1 MATKYQDISYG
12 SFGGGMD
19 QLSPESRIPDEY
31 VESLDN
37 MDPTPNGSLV
47 KRTGTQ
53 LYGSLPVRVERIEY
67 NRTDTVS
74 GGELCLYLDSSVDV
88 LSLRSTPIY
97 LYGRTSEGH
106 ASGDLTDTPRGIY
119 YPSFTTDI
127 RQPVYEA
134 SEVPPLSGN
143 YEYTTTQ
150 VTIEGNTH
158 DQGPFLALNVYRST
172 SNSALTSE
180 LIEGGVYLV
189 NKETANVTV
198 DVTTGLIDE
207 DSTVAFDAFIVA
219 KSRATEPGTAYVY
232 TGTINAAAQY
242 NAYAAWLA
250 AGSPLPAVSPIS
262 TITINAA
269 THNLNNFNILV
280 DCYIDTGTDY
290 ERIVPDSY
298 VITATGAVELS
309 FAHYQD
315 FNLVACL
322 YSIPASNTKS
332 QLVELGEVN
341 ETIVID
347 TPKNPFLYYQLFQ
360 ENNDGSRTAI
370 FGSREGED
378 SPVGPNDPP
387 ADDAARAMVVEIP
400 SPGSTDY
407 TTTFFITNQGAPTF
421 TAIAYWD
428 FGRLVSNKL
437 CVEASDPSTDTF
449 QFIVPGADHRLG
461 PIVSTRVVQS
471 TNPTNDNNLLVG
483 YDAVTTDVVT
493 TDVAIDLTNN
503 TGAGFSAY
511 GMLADRSIASGAYN
525 SPEFTIPIAAAPSY
539 STVISIPASGTG
551 GHNKGADVNVTAFR
565 LVKTGTQITAYQE
578 ISISNLVISS
588 TGDVTATF
596 VNDEYVFAN
605 AEDEVGTPVEWT
617 VMLAIYPV
625 ADVLTAGS
633 TIPYG
638 TTGTLVIPGLTSSFA
653 FIQVYYLDGTDR
665 VRVVPDRLSVNSIQ
679 GTAII
684 QITNNFTNED
694 IPPEGLTLTLEAR
707 WDYSDY
713 TVEESIPST
722 SDTGLGYL
730 DANPQITIWGLP
742 HKQLYSGATGSAP
755 GYVTH
760 VDTYRAQ
767 AEERAVAGLGGNLFA
782 AYTYGEADAAYGLG
796 EYFPN
801 LRARVSDAVTIGPAF
816 ISTTDGPPTY
826 SEDLSYL
833 SGKTVQYGNSYY
845 ESNKFVPAG
854 ITPDNIEYW
863 TEIVLGRTQG
873 VIRFRTASSNQAAVL
888 TSSYVSSGIVTYRLY
903 TPNLAIVGSLS
914 QVFNDREFLTV
925 SGMGYAINNGEFQVI
940 SASLVGTEYIDVTVI
955 NPALD
960 TQDWNEASADG
971 RAGIFTDRIPLE
983 TTCPFFEG
991 DRMLS
996 ASWGDEQFLL
1006 ATGASAGNEVRIE
1019 GLWSNINVPDGLLLV
1034 GARTSRIIP
1043 LRSLNAIPTTS
1054 NLVAGDI
1061 LSFTGLNRQLRAKF
1075 VNPRANEIV
1084 VILNNE
1090 TTTSVLD
1097 KTVDIQVAD
1106 SNFYQIGQRILLLN
1120 AGQFTGEQIVTE
1132 IVSPQV
1138 IRIGGNPTL
1147 DADIPGVIIV
1157 GYNVEVD
1164 EAFDWYDSLTSTVSF
1179 RTARRWLPIEEPGT
1193 AYLQFPPNRYR
1204 YFNSRAYDDQAFL
1217 RSTVVADTMY
1227 LTNGLDAVQRYDGST
1242 LTRAGLFRWQPN
1254 LYLTQDTTDPTITLV
1269 LPSIISNDI
1278 KGLTGNVFKVSAGL
1292 ERKFSVN
1299 ESIRYVRTVGGQVET
1314 SEYTVKNIWVQGN
1327 DGFIEVNAN
1336 GQGITVGTDQ
1346 LLERVGIYSYYYRL
1360 NMIDVNGNKVA
1371 SAVTGAE
1378 DSRISLSANCSIRHL
1393 ILRPPFLDNFD
1404 FARIEVQVYRTK
1416 IGSSAP
1422 FYLVSTLQPSW
1433 NMGGEAYLEFVD
1445 TASDFNLKSVDQDE
1459 INVTLLGQELGQTW
1473 TGPLRSKYVTSTS
1486 NSLVLANIKSW
1497 PTLSLAP
1504 VKSPQVDR
1512 LRLSDFE
1519 NRKLLIR
1526 RNNLD
1531 AAVTTDN
1538 YNRMNF
1544 EFVHEEQIAI
1554 DGTKFS
1560 IDYDT
1565 NALTIA
1571 SVGAAPH
1578 GLSEGDWV
1586 YLFHY
1591 DTELSQIVNVNPRLG
1606 GHYQVYTVESDSA
1619 FTVRISNA
1627 LLESISLS
1635 PLSAID
1641 VNTFVSASEPSDV
1654 PVWIGQDKLYGSY
1667 ASTLLDNRTY
1677 TVTLTNGSTTVTL
1690 TGAYTTVN
1698 IDIDSYVI
1706 GTGIPVGAR
1715 VTAILSA
1722 TEFTISLPANDGGNK
1737 TITVSSP
1744 FSIETYAF
1752 LRLANAINSAQAACE
1767 ALNFT
1772 PWVVAN
1778 AGGEY
1783 SGNQI
1788 VLETPYVSEST
1799 LEVVLPAFGN
1809 TSIYANGVRVDA
1821 GAQVQT
1827 RSQLFP
1833 SRLMV
1838 SYPNYPEV
1846 FDAPLS
1852 FLDTDSDSAIDINPS
1867 DGQEI
1872 TGVIPFFGESAFG
1885 SAQKD
1890 GILLVFKTASVYLV
1904 NIAAKRAGQNAVQ
1917 RLDTRGL
1924 GCTAPYSIAPTQN
1937 GIMFANQSGIYRISR
1952 NLECQYIGRRMERV
1966 WKEKV
1971 DSSELDVT
1979 MHGHYYP
1986 LGNQYKLSVPYKQD
2000 ELDHPARVLVYNTV
2014 REYTA
2019 DGYRDGSWTSY
2030 SNQEAIG
2037 WANMLKQSL
2046 FATPHGEVFTLRMT
2060 GTSTDYRDDGAP
2072 IQAVATLRA
2081 LDFGSSS
2088 VRKMVSSF
2096 SLQFRPED
2104 KDVDVTVEASIDLI
2118 DNWETLDPAVISRQR
2133 TIANINNRAV
2143 QQLAIIQYMSNK
2155 RKGVFYQLRVSN
2167 GILDQGLQLN
2177 GVSLMVAG
2185 LGAEGVIQARETG
2198 TRK

>member
-1 MATKYQDISYG
+1 
-12 SFGGGMD
+12 
-19 QLSPESRIPDEY
+19 
-31 VESLDN
+31 
-37 MDPTPNGSLV
+37 
-47 KRTGTQ
+47 
-53 LYGSLPVRVERIEY
+53 
-67 NRTDTVS
+67 
-74 GGELCLYLDSSVDV
+74 
-88 LSLRSTPIY
+88 
-97 LYGRTSEGH
+97 
-106 ASGDLTDTPRGIY
+106 
-119 YPSFTTDI
+119 
-127 RQPVYEA
+127 
-134 SEVPPLSGN
+134 
-143 YEYTTTQ
+143 
-150 VTIEGNTH
+150 
-158 DQGPFLALNVYRST
+158 
-172 SNSALTSE
+172 
-180 LIEGGVYLV
+180 
-189 NKETANVTV
+189 
-198 DVTTGLIDE
+198 
-207 DSTVAFDAFIVA
+207 
-219 KSRATEPGTAYVY
+219 
-232 TGTINAAAQY
+232 
-242 NAYAAWLA
+242 
-250 AGSPLPAVSPIS
+250 
-262 TITINAA
+262 
-269 THNLNNFNILV
+269 
-280 DCYIDTGTDY
+280 
-290 ERIVPDSY
+290 
-298 VITATGAVELS
+298 
-309 FAHYQD
+309 
-315 FNLVACL
+315 
-322 YSIPASNTKS
+322 
-332 QLVELGEVN
+332 
-341 ETIVID
+341 
-347 TPKNPFLYYQLFQ
+347 
-360 ENNDGSRTAI
+360 
-370 FGSREGED
+370 
-378 SPVGPNDPP
+378 
-387 ADDAARAMVVEIP
+387 
-400 SPGSTDY
+400 
-407 TTTFFITNQGAPTF
+407 
-421 TAIAYWD
+421 
-428 FGRLVSNKL
+428 
-437 CVEASDPSTDTF
+437 
-449 QFIVPGADHRLG
+449 
-461 PIVSTRVVQS
+461 
-471 TNPTNDNNLLVG
+471 
-483 YDAVTTDVVT
+483 
-493 TDVAIDLTNN
+493 
-503 TGAGFSAY
+503 
-511 GMLADRSIASGAYN
+511 
-525 SPEFTIPIAAAPSY
+525 
-539 STVISIPASGTG
+539 
-551 GHNKGADVNVTAFR
+551 
-565 LVKTGTQITAYQE
+565 
-578 ISISNLVISS
+578 
-588 TGDVTATF
+588 
-596 VNDEYVFAN
+596 
-605 AEDEVGTPVEWT
+605 
-617 VMLAIYPV
+617 
-625 ADVLTAGS
+625 
-633 TIPYG
+633 
-638 TTGTLVIPGLTSSFA
+638 
-653 FIQVYYLDGTDR
+653 
-665 VRVVPDRLSVNSIQ
+665 
-679 GTAII
+679 
-684 QITNNFTNED
+684 
-694 IPPEGLTLTLEAR
+694 
-707 WDYSDY
+707 
-713 TVEESIPST
+713 
-722 SDTGLGYL
+722 
-730 DANPQITIWGLP
+730 
-742 HKQLYSGATGSAP
+742 
-755 GYVTH
+755 
-760 VDTYRAQ
+760 
-767 AEERAVAGLGGNLFA
+767 
-782 AYTYGEADAAYGLG
+782 
-796 EYFPN
+796 
-801 LRARVSDAVTIGPAF
+801 
-816 ISTTDGPPTY
+816 
-826 SEDLSYL
+826 
-833 SGKTVQYGNSYY
+833 
-845 ESNKFVPAG
+845 
-854 ITPDNIEYW
+854 
-863 TEIVLGRTQG
+863 
-873 VIRFRTASSNQAAVL
+873 
-888 TSSYVSSGIVTYRLY
+888 
-903 TPNLAIVGSLS
+903 
-914 QVFNDREFLTV
+914 
-925 SGMGYAINNGEFQVI
+925 
-940 SASLVGTEYIDVTVI
+940 
-955 NPALD
+955 
-960 TQDWNEASADG
+960 
-971 RAGIFTDRIPLE
+971 
-983 TTCPFFEG
+983 
-991 DRMLS
+991 MLS

-1084 VILNNE
+1084 TIASNIGAPSYNRPIKV
-1090 TTTSVLD
+1090 
-1097 KTVDIQVAD
+1097 QVAD
-1106 SNFYQIGQRILLLN
+1106 SNYYQIGQRILLLN
-1120 AGQFTGEQIVTE
+1120 AGEFTGEQIVSD
-1132 IVSPQV
+1132 IVSPSMIQ
-1138 IRIGGNPTL
+1138 IEGSQLT
-1147 DADIPGVIIV
+1147 GVISGVIVV

-1193 AYLQFPPNRYR
+1193 AYLQLPPNRYR

-1242 LTRAGLFRWQPN
+1242 ITRAGLFRWQPN

-1531 AAVTTDN
+1531 TAVTTDN

-1554 DGTKFS
+1554 DINQFN

-1591 DTELSQIVNVNPRLG
+1591 NIELNQIVNVNPRLG
-1606 GHYQVYTVESDSA
+1606 GHYQVYTVESESA

-1677 TVTLTNGSTTVTL
+1677 TVTLTNGGNTITL
-1690 TGAYTTVN
+1690 TGAYTTVG

-1722 TEFTISLPANDGGNK
+1722 TEFTISLPADDGGNK

-1788 VLETPYVSEST
+1788 VLETPYVSNDT

-1885 SAQKD
+1885 AAQKD

-1971 DSSELDVT
+1971 DSSELDTT

-2000 ELDHPARVLVYNTV
+2000 ELNHPARVLVYNTV

-2030 SNQEAIG
+2030 SSQEAIG
-2037 WANMLKQSL
+2037 WANMLRQSL

-2060 GTSTDYRDDGAP
+2060 GTSTDYRDDGVP
-2072 IQAVATLRA
+2072 IAAQATLRA

-2096 SLQFRPED
+2096 NLQFRPED
-2104 KDVDVTVEASIDLI
+2104 RDVDVTVEASIDLI
-2118 DNWETLDPAVISRQR
+2118 DNWETLDPAVVSRQR

-2185 LGAEGVIQARETG
+2185 LGAEGIIQARETG

>member
-1 MATKYQDISYG
+1 
-12 SFGGGMD
+12 
-19 QLSPESRIPDEY
+19 
-31 VESLDN
+31 
-37 MDPTPNGSLV
+37 
-47 KRTGTQ
+47 
-53 LYGSLPVRVERIEY
+53 
-67 NRTDTVS
+67 
-74 GGELCLYLDSSVDV
+74 
-88 LSLRSTPIY
+88 
-97 LYGRTSEGH
+97 
-106 ASGDLTDTPRGIY
+106 
-119 YPSFTTDI
+119 
-127 RQPVYEA
+127 
-134 SEVPPLSGN
+134 
-143 YEYTTTQ
+143 
-150 VTIEGNTH
+150 
-158 DQGPFLALNVYRST
+158 
-172 SNSALTSE
+172 
-180 LIEGGVYLV
+180 
-189 NKETANVTV
+189 
-198 DVTTGLIDE
+198 
-207 DSTVAFDAFIVA
+207 
-219 KSRATEPGTAYVY
+219 
-232 TGTINAAAQY
+232 
-242 NAYAAWLA
+242 
-250 AGSPLPAVSPIS
+250 
-262 TITINAA
+262 
-269 THNLNNFNILV
+269 
-280 DCYIDTGTDY
+280 
-290 ERIVPDSY
+290 
-298 VITATGAVELS
+298 
-309 FAHYQD
+309 
-315 FNLVACL
+315 
-322 YSIPASNTKS
+322 
-332 QLVELGEVN
+332 
-341 ETIVID
+341 
-347 TPKNPFLYYQLFQ
+347 
-360 ENNDGSRTAI
+360 
-370 FGSREGED
+370 
-378 SPVGPNDPP
+378 
-387 ADDAARAMVVEIP
+387 
-400 SPGSTDY
+400 
-407 TTTFFITNQGAPTF
+407 
-421 TAIAYWD
+421 
-428 FGRLVSNKL
+428 
-437 CVEASDPSTDTF
+437 
-449 QFIVPGADHRLG
+449 
-461 PIVSTRVVQS
+461 
-471 TNPTNDNNLLVG
+471 
-483 YDAVTTDVVT
+483 
-493 TDVAIDLTNN
+493 
-503 TGAGFSAY
+503 
-511 GMLADRSIASGAYN
+511 
-525 SPEFTIPIAAAPSY
+525 
-539 STVISIPASGTG
+539 
-551 GHNKGADVNVTAFR
+551 
-565 LVKTGTQITAYQE
+565 
-578 ISISNLVISS
+578 
-588 TGDVTATF
+588 
-596 VNDEYVFAN
+596 
-605 AEDEVGTPVEWT
+605 
-617 VMLAIYPV
+617 
-625 ADVLTAGS
+625 
-633 TIPYG
+633 
-638 TTGTLVIPGLTSSFA
+638 
-653 FIQVYYLDGTDR
+653 
-665 VRVVPDRLSVNSIQ
+665 
-679 GTAII
+679 
-684 QITNNFTNED
+684 
-694 IPPEGLTLTLEAR
+694 
-707 WDYSDY
+707 
-713 TVEESIPST
+713 
-722 SDTGLGYL
+722 
-730 DANPQITIWGLP
+730 
-742 HKQLYSGATGSAP
+742 
-755 GYVTH
+755 
-760 VDTYRAQ
+760 
-767 AEERAVAGLGGNLFA
+767 
-782 AYTYGEADAAYGLG
+782 
-796 EYFPN
+796 
-801 LRARVSDAVTIGPAF
+801 
-816 ISTTDGPPTY
+816 
-826 SEDLSYL
+826 
-833 SGKTVQYGNSYY
+833 
-845 ESNKFVPAG
+845 
-854 ITPDNIEYW
+854 
-863 TEIVLGRTQG
+863 
-873 VIRFRTASSNQAAVL
+873 
-888 TSSYVSSGIVTYRLY
+888 
-903 TPNLAIVGSLS
+903 
-914 QVFNDREFLTV
+914 
-925 SGMGYAINNGEFQVI
+925 MGYAINNGEFQVV

-960 TQDWNEASADG
+960 TSDWNEASADG

-983 TTCPFFEG
+983 VTCPFFEG

-996 ASWGDEQFLL
+996 ASWGDEQFLI

-1106 SNFYQIGQRILLLN
+1106 SNYYQIGQRILLLN
-1120 AGQFTGEQIVTE
+1120 ALQFTGEQIVTE

-1147 DADIPGVIIV
+1147 NEDIPGVIVV
-1157 GYNVEVD
+1157 GHNVEVD

-1242 LTRAGLFRWQPN
+1242 ITRAGLFRWQPN
-1254 LYLTQDTTDPTITLV
+1254 LYLTQDTTDPAIKLV
-1269 LPSIISNDI
+1269 LPSITSSDI

-1292 ERKFSVN
+1292 ERRFSVN
-1299 ESIRYVRTVGGQVET
+1299 ESIRYTRTVSGQTELN
-1314 SEYTVKNIWVQGN
+1314 EYTIKNIWVQGN

-1336 GQGITVGTDQ
+1336 GQGVTTGTDQ

-1554 DGTKFS
+1554 NSAQFS

-1571 SVGAAPH
+1571 SVDAAPH

-1591 DTELSQIVNVNPRLG
+1591 DVDLQKVYNVNPRLG
-1606 GHYQVYTVESDSA
+1606 GHYQVYTIESESA

-1635 PLSAID
+1635 PLSTID
-1641 VNTFVSASEPSDV
+1641 VNSFVSATEPSDV
-1654 PVWIGQDKLYGSY
+1654 PVWIGQDRLYGSY
-1667 ASTLLDNRTY
+1667 ANSLLDNSLYKVDLNGDTTITLVGVGES
-1677 TVTLTNGSTTVTL
+1677 TVG
-1690 TGAYTTVN
+1690 
-1698 IDIDSYVI
+1698 IDIDSYVTGLNI
-1706 GTGIPVGAR
+1706 PTGTR
-1715 VTAILSA
+1715 VVSIDSPTTFTVSQTTGTTNNVDA
-1722 TEFTISLPANDGGNK
+1722 TIS
-1737 TITVSSP
+1737 TR

-1788 VLETPYVSEST
+1788 VLETPYVSNDT

-1885 SAQKD
+1885 AAQKD

-2000 ELDHPARVLVYNTV
+2000 ELNHPARVLVYNTV

-2030 SNQEAIG
+2030 SSQEAIG
-2037 WANMLKQSL
+2037 WANMLRQSL

-2060 GTSTDYRDDGAP
+2060 GTSTDYRDDGVP
-2072 IQAVATLRA
+2072 IQARATLRA

-2096 SLQFRPED
+2096 NLQFRPED

-2118 DNWETLDPAVISRQR
+2118 DNWETLDPAVVSRQR

-2185 LGAEGVIQARETG
+2185 LGAEGIIQARETG

>member
-1 MATKYQDISYG
+1 MATRYQDISYG

-67 NRTDTVS
+67 NRADTLA

-127 RQPVYEA
+127 RQPIYEA

-150 VTIEGNTH
+150 VTLDGNTH

-180 LIEGGVYLV
+180 LIEGGIYSV
-189 NKETANVTV
+189 NKETADVTV
-198 DVTTGLIDE
+198 DVTTGLVDE
-207 DSTVAFDAFIVA
+207 DSTVAFDTFIVA
-219 KSRATEPGTAYVY
+219 KGRGNEPGTSYVY

-242 NAYAAWLA
+242 NAYAAWLET
-250 AGSPLPAVSPIS
+250 GSPLPVVSPIS

-298 VITATGAVELS
+298 VITATGAVELN
-309 FAHYQD
+309 FAHWQD
-315 FNLVACL
+315 FSLVACL
-322 YSIPASNTKS
+322 YSIPSSNTTA
-332 QLVELGEVN
+332 QLVETDELD
-341 ETIVID
+341 ETIVIQ
-347 TPKNPFLYYQLFQ
+347 TPKNPFLYYQLFK
-360 ENNDGSRTAI
+360 ENSDGSRTSI
-370 FGSREGED
+370 IGSRQGED

-387 ADDAARAMVVEIP
+387 PEDAARAMVVEAAV
-400 SPGSTDY
+400 GSTDY
-407 TTTFFITNQGAPTF
+407 ETTFYITNRGAPSF

-449 QFIVPGADHRLG
+449 QFIVPGAEHRLG
-461 PIVSTRVVQS
+461 PIVSTCVVQS
-471 TNPTNDNNLLVG
+471 TNPTNDNNLLIG

-511 GMLADRSIASGAYN
+511 GMLADRSVASGAYN

-539 STVISIPASGTG
+539 STVIPISASGTG
-551 GHNKGADVNVTAFR
+551 GHNKGAHVNVTAFR

-578 ISISNLVISS
+578 IPISNLVISS

-617 VMLAIYPV
+617 GMLAIYPV
-625 ADVLTAGS
+625 ADTLTAGS

-684 QITNNFTNED
+684 QLTNNFTNED
-694 IPPEGLTLTLEAR
+694 IPPEGLALTLEAR

-782 AYTYGEADAAYGLG
+782 AYTYGEADTAYGLG

-826 SEDLSYL
+826 SENSSYL
-833 SGKTVQYGNSYY
+833 SGKSVQYGNSYY

-873 VIRFRTASSNQAAVL
+873 VIRFRTASSNQAAVV
-888 TSSYVSSGIVTYRLY
+888 TSSYISSNTVRYRLY
-903 TPNLAIVGSLS
+903 TPNLTIVGSLS

-925 SGMGYAINNGEFQVI
+925 SGMGYAINNGEFQVV

-960 TQDWNEASADG
+960 TSDWNEASADG

-983 TTCPFFEG
+983 VTCPFFEG

-996 ASWGDEQFLL
+996 ASWGDEQFLI

-1106 SNFYQIGQRILLLN
+1106 SNYYQIGQRILLLN
-1120 AGQFTGEQIVTE
+1120 ALQFTGEQIVTE

-1147 DADIPGVIIV
+1147 NEDIPGVIVV
-1157 GYNVEVD
+1157 GHNVEVD

-1242 LTRAGLFRWQPN
+1242 ITRAGLFRWQPN
-1254 LYLTQDTTDPTITLV
+1254 LYLTQDTTDPAIKLV
-1269 LPSIISNDI
+1269 LPSITSSDI

-1292 ERKFSVN
+1292 ERRFSVN
-1299 ESIRYVRTVGGQVET
+1299 ESIRYTRTVSGQTELN
-1314 SEYTVKNIWVQGN
+1314 EYTIKNIWVQGN

-1336 GQGITVGTDQ
+1336 GQGVTTGTDQ

-1554 DGTKFS
+1554 NSAQFS

-1571 SVGAAPH
+1571 SVDAAPH

-1591 DTELSQIVNVNPRLG
+1591 DVDLQKVYNVNPRLG
-1606 GHYQVYTVESDSA
+1606 GHYQVYTIESESA

-1635 PLSAID
+1635 PLSTID
-1641 VNTFVSASEPSDV
+1641 VNSFVSATEPSDV
-1654 PVWIGQDKLYGSY
+1654 PVWIGQDRLYGSY
-1667 ASTLLDNRTY
+1667 ANSLLDNSLYKVDLNGDTTITLVGVGES
-1677 TVTLTNGSTTVTL
+1677 TVG
-1690 TGAYTTVN
+1690 
-1698 IDIDSYVI
+1698 IDIDSYVTGLNI
-1706 GTGIPVGAR
+1706 PTGTR
-1715 VTAILSA
+1715 VVSIDSPTTFTVSQTTGTTNNVDA
-1722 TEFTISLPANDGGNK
+1722 TIS
-1737 TITVSSP
+1737 TR

-1788 VLETPYVSEST
+1788 VLETPYVSNDT

-1885 SAQKD
+1885 AAQKD

-2000 ELDHPARVLVYNTV
+2000 ELNHPARVLVYNTV

-2030 SNQEAIG
+2030 SSQEAIG
-2037 WANMLKQSL
+2037 WANMLRQSL

-2060 GTSTDYRDDGAP
+2060 GTSTDYRDDGVP
-2072 IQAVATLRA
+2072 IQARATLRA

-2096 SLQFRPED
+2096 NLQFRPED

-2118 DNWETLDPAVISRQR
+2118 DNWETLDPAVVSRQR

-2185 LGAEGVIQARETG
+2185 LGAEGIIQARETG